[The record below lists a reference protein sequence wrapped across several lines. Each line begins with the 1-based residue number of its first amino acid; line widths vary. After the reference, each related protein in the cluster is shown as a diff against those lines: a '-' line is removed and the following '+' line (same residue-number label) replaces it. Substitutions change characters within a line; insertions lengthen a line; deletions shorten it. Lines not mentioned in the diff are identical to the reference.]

1 MAGRPRPKLR
11 PITEAGTNRIS
22 RMVPRAM
29 DQAPLRLGFR
39 PTWLSDFY
47 HHTLTVP
54 WWVYLAGGM
63 GLYLGLNV
71 LFAGLYLLHAGAIDK
86 ARPGSFEDAFFF
98 SIQTMATIGYG
109 VLTPVGTYANLV
121 VTAETMVSLVFVAFI
136 TGITFARFS
145 RPTARVQFSKVAVVS
160 TYNGVPTLSV
170 RLANGR
176 RNQILEAD
184 VSMTLIRNE
193 RSLEGIAMR
202 RFYDLTLARARTPM
216 FSLTFTV
223 MHPIDTASPL
233 AGCTAASLRGEQAEL
248 LVTVTGIDETMSQL
262 IHARI
267 SYSADEILFGHR
279 FADMFGYTEAGRLAI
294 DYTRFHDAAPEPEG
308 DLEVS

>member
-1 MAGRPRPKLR
+1 
-11 PITEAGTNRIS
+11 
-22 RMVPRAM
+22 
-29 DQAPLRLGFR
+29 
-39 PTWLSDFY
+39 
-47 HHTLTVP
+47 
-54 WWVYLAGGM
+54 
-63 GLYLGLNV
+63 
-71 LFAGLYLLHAGAIDK
+71 
-86 ARPGSFEDAFFF
+86 
-98 SIQTMATIGYG
+98 
-109 VLTPVGTYANLV
+109 
-121 VTAETMVSLVFVAFI
+121 
-136 TGITFARFS
+136 
-145 RPTARVQFSKVAVVS
+145 
-160 TYNGVPTLSV
+160 
-170 RLANGR
+170 
-176 RNQILEAD
+176 
-184 VSMTLIRNE
+184 
-193 RSLEGIAMR
+193 MR